1 MYSTDLTQSQN
12 QTHNWT
18 YLLFLKKF
26 RSHLR
31 INPSKTFPGALLLRS
46 TVTVAFVTPDMSP
59 VSLSFWLKEPGT
71 EAFMGIAREVEVSL
85 GRFDSED
92 DGS

>member
-1 MYSTDLTQSQN
+1 MYSTDLTQLKD

-18 YLLFLKKF
+18 YLLFLKKL

-46 TVTVAFVTPDMSP
+46 TVTVAFVPGTSP

-71 EAFMGIAREVEVSL
+71 EEVTVLARELEVSL
-85 GRFDSED
+85 GGLDSED